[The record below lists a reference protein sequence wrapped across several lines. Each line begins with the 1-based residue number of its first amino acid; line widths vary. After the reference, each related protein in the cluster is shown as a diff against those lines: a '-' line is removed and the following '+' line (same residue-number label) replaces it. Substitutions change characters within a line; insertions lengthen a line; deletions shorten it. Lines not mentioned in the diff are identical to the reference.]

1 MKANEV
7 PQDDSI
13 LEGRR
18 RACYAL
24 DAQGRYVVVA
34 SRGWEVERIVN
45 EHAREAL
52 RVELEAVRLRVLAGK
67 ASALA
72 YHMTACQMDCRLL
85 AANTGLS
92 RFRVRRHLRPK
103 VFAHLTH
110 ATLERYAHAFGL
122 SVAELTRLP
131 GVAV

>member
-1 MKANEV
+1 MKAHEV
-7 PQDDSI
+7 PQDDSV

-24 DAQGRYVVVA
+24 DAQGHYVVVA

-45 EHAREAL
+45 EHARDAL
-52 RVELEAVRLRVLAGK
+52 REELEAVRLQVLAGK
-67 ASALA
+67 VSALA
-72 YHMTACQMDCRLL
+72 YHMTVCQMDYRLL

-103 VFAHLTH
+103 VFARLSH
-110 ATLERYAHAFGL
+110 AVLERYAHAFGL
-122 SVAELTRLP
+122 SVAELARLP
-131 GVAV
+131 GLGG